1 MAAEVPGMVPLLLL
15 CDFFWGDMN
24 EHLCIPGK
32 ALMRDQRFCS
42 YLPWPVSKL
51 GGGVIYRSVE
61 EESLGVWATHK
72 QPHVTEKSIPVW
84 VRPPDAA
91 PMEFQQ
97 DLQAGP

>member
-51 GGGVIYRSVE
+51 GGGSFI
-61 EESLGVWATHK
+61 GVWKRNLLECGRLTSSHMSL
-72 QPHVTEKSIPVW
+72 KSPS
-84 VRPPDAA
+84 
-91 PMEFQQ
+91 QY
-97 DLQAGP
+97 G